1 MSADLL
7 QLENFIAGQFT
18 APLGGRYLDSVDPS
32 TGSAWARLPDSGADD
47 VDAAVNS
54 ALNAFPSWSAK
65 SAVARSQILDAIAN
79 QIEQHLDELA
89 ELESRDQGKPVWLAR
104 AVDIPRAVHNFRFF
118 ASANL
123 HHLETATYQA
133 EFSAQ
138 NWTIRTPVGVCGL
151 ISPWNLPLY
160 LLTFKLAP
168 CLAAGNTAVC
178 KPSELTS
185 VTAWRLCQLMT
196 DAGLPAGVVNM
207 VFGRGATAGEA
218 LVLHPNVP
226 AVSFTGSTLIG
237 SRIQALTA
245 PMVKKLSLELGGKN
259 AALVFSDCD
268 LPAAVE
274 TCVRSSFTN
283 QGEICL
289 CTSRIFVERS
299 VYNEFLRQF
308 LEETAKW
315 KVGDRRDP
323 ATKLGAVVS
332 AEHRQKILS
341 YIESAPASG
350 GRILCGQTLTDAA
363 KLPPDLAS
371 GFFVLPTV
379 IVGAEADSDG
389 GLSDE
394 APCMRDEIFGPVTC
408 IVPFDD
414 EAEAIKRANSVKYG
428 LCATLFSRDASRI
441 MRVCRQLQVG
451 TVWSNCWLVRD
462 LNMPFGGCKQSG
474 IGREGAHDSLEFYT
488 EVKTVCLRF

>member
-1 MSADLL
+1 
-7 QLENFIAGQFT
+7 
-18 APLGGRYLDSVDPS
+18 
-32 TGSAWARLPDSGADD
+32 
-47 VDAAVNS
+47 
-54 ALNAFPSWSAK
+54 
-65 SAVARSQILDAIAN
+65 
-79 QIEQHLDELA
+79 
-89 ELESRDQGKPVWLAR
+89 
-104 AVDIPRAVHNFRFF
+104 
-118 ASANL
+118 
-123 HHLETATYQA
+123 
-133 EFSAQ
+133 
-138 NWTIRTPVGVCGL
+138 
-151 ISPWNLPLY
+151 
-160 LLTFKLAP
+160 
-168 CLAAGNTAVC
+168 
-178 KPSELTS
+178 
-185 VTAWRLCQLMT
+185 MT

-218 LVLHPNVP
+218 LVLHPKVP

-259 AALVFSDCD
+259 ATLVFSDCD

>member
-123 HHLETATYQA
+123 HHLETLKSHLMLMCENEALL
-133 EFSAQ
+133 
-138 NWTIRTPVGVCGL
+138 NRVCGL

-245 PMVKKLSLELGGKN
+245 PMVKKLS
-259 AALVFSDCD
+259 
-268 LPAAVE
+268 
-274 TCVRSSFTN
+274 SFTN

-315 KVGDRRDP
+315 KVCDRRDP

-363 KLPPDLAS
+363 KLPPELAS

-379 IVGAEADSDG
+379 IVGAETDSDG

-414 EAEAIKRANSVKYG
+414 EA
-428 LCATLFSRDASRI
+428 
-441 MRVCRQLQVG
+441 
-451 TVWSNCWLVRD
+451 
-462 LNMPFGGCKQSG
+462 
-474 IGREGAHDSLEFYT
+474 
-488 EVKTVCLRF
+488 